1 VKKLTDKEILFL
13 ADPKNM
19 HTKKLL
25 QEMKS
30 YYNGKTFSILNGGK
44 YFKDDKI
51 IYERKNY
58 TSRNKFLKFIETNK
72 LINKIKSENIE
83 LIHIHF
89 LSPSYFFYKKLFKNT
104 KVIITF
110 WGSDL
115 YRIPTSSR
123 LKKYLQ
129 KQVIKQADII
139 TVVQEKMVKD
149 FHEIF
154 GFENKPIYV
163 TRFGSPIDFM
173 LIDKIDEKKEKE
185 FKEKYKVPED
195 DIVLTLGYSSDPNK
209 NHEYMINEI
218 MILNK
223 NKKNLFIFIP
233 MTYGNNEHRE
243 KIKKYCQEILQKNN
257 IRYVILQDYMN
268 DQEVAILRKITD
280 IMVNVQDT
288 DAFSASMQESLYAG
302 GIVING
308 SWLNY
313 DELSKKGAYYE
324 TISELK
330 PGALSSK
337 IEYIIDN
344 LKELKEKAKINKEII
359 RNINDFDM
367 REEWV
372 KVYNKVL
379 EA

>member
-1 VKKLTDKEILFL
+1 MKEKEILFL
-13 ADPKNM
+13 GDYTSLY
-19 HTKKLL
+19 TKKLL
-25 QEMKS
+25 HELKR
-30 YYNGKTFSILNGGK
+30 YYKGMTFSILNEAK
-44 YFKDDKI
+44 YIKNGEI
-51 IYERKNY
+51 IYETNNYKNK
-58 TSRNKFLKFIETNK
+58 NKFLKFKDINK
-72 LINKIKSENIE
+72 LINKIKSKNIE
-83 LIHIHF
+83 VVHIHF
-89 LSPSYFFYKKLFKNT
+89 LSPSYFFYKKLFNNT
-104 KVIITF
+104 KLIITF

-115 YRIPTSSR
+115 YRVPKSSR
-123 LKKYLQ
+123 LNKYLQ

-139 TVVQEKMVKD
+139 TVVQEKMVRD
-149 FHEIF
+149 FHETF
-154 GFENKPIYV
+154 GFENKPVYV

>member
-1 VKKLTDKEILFL
+1 
-13 ADPKNM
+13 
-19 HTKKLL
+19 
-25 QEMKS
+25 
-30 YYNGKTFSILNGGK
+30 
-44 YFKDDKI
+44 
-51 IYERKNY
+51 
-58 TSRNKFLKFIETNK
+58 
-72 LINKIKSENIE
+72 
-83 LIHIHF
+83 
-89 LSPSYFFYKKLFKNT
+89 
-104 KVIITF
+104 
-110 WGSDL
+110 
-115 YRIPTSSR
+115 
-123 LKKYLQ
+123 
-129 KQVIKQADII
+129 
-139 TVVQEKMVKD
+139 
-149 FHEIF
+149 
-154 GFENKPIYV
+154 
-163 TRFGSPIDFM
+163 
-173 LIDKIDEKKEKE
+173 
-185 FKEKYKVPED
+185 
-195 DIVLTLGYSSDPNK
+195 
-209 NHEYMINEI
+209 
-218 MILNK
+218 
-223 NKKNLFIFIP
+223 